1 MVHLNNREFWSY
13 DIAGTLD
20 KHYSYLVSSKKLE
33 DGFGMDKVAVVNG
46 KGKIT
51 RSCDDN
57 MGLDL
62 QFIHNNIARALHD
75 CYGLEMNQ
83 TNDFRLLIGVLR
95 DPRAFLA
102 DVFTTIHKHSL
113 FMTFSCCT
121 TFRLLAHVS
130 LLRYSISLNVLALGG
145 LWHIFV

>member
-1 MVHLNNREFWSY
+1 M
-13 DIAGTLD
+13 
-20 KHYSYLVSSKKLE
+20 VSSKKLE
-33 DGFGMDKVAVVNG
+33 DGFGMDKVAVLNG

-75 CYGLEMNQ
+75 FLNDYYGLEMNQ

-95 DPRAFLA
+95 GPRAFHA
-102 DVFTTIHKHSL
+102 
-113 FMTFSCCT
+113 
-121 TFRLLAHVS
+121 
-130 LLRYSISLNVLALGG
+130 
-145 LWHIFV
+145 